1 MHTGEEEEQ
10 EIENLFE
17 QIMTD
22 NFPNLAKEIDFQEVQ
37 EAQRVPKKL
46 HPRKHTPRHIIITSS
61 KIKDKERI
69 LEAAR
74 EKDTVTY
81 KEVPIRLSADFS
93 KETLQARR
101 GWKEVFQVMKNK
113 DLHPRIL
120 YPAKPSFR
128 MEGQIKCLPDKAKL
142 KEFIIPKPLYMKC

>member
-1 MHTGEEEEQ
+1 MKE
-10 EIENLFE
+10 
-17 QIMTD
+17 

-46 HPRKHTPRHIIITSS
+46 DPRRNTPRHIKITLP
-61 KIKDKERI
+61 KIKEKERI

-81 KEVPIRLSADFS
+81 KGVPIRLSAHFL

-101 GWKEVFQVMKNK
+101 GWKEAFEVMKGN
-113 DLHPRIL
+113 DLHPR
-120 YPAKPSFR
+120 
-128 MEGQIKCLPDKAKL
+128 
-142 KEFIIPKPLYMKC
+142 